1 MNRAGLVAVSSLALL
16 LVAARGATAADAK
29 PAGNDAAA
37 LFDRLDVNHDGQ
49 LTADEIPA
57 EKAGLFTRLLR
68 LAGKPADGKL
78 SRDEFI
84 AQLKAVGGEHG
95 ADAGVGPKP
104 ADKPATD
111 KPSGDKPAAAKAD
124 AANPAANRP
133 LIDPE
138 RMFAR
143 LDAKGTGKITLDDV
157 PEQRR
162 PLVKRIFA
170 EAGKADGGSL
180 TKDEFV
186 KAVKAL
192 QAKRAV
198 FGNPLGAKP
207 AADGKPAESAAKPGA
222 AGNVEQRLKRLL
234 AQSKR
239 PDGKLTKDDLPERL
253 RDRFDKIDANHDGLI
268 DEQELRDW
276 LATVQRRLEAIQT
289 K

>member
-1 MNRAGLVAVSSLALL
+1 MKRAGLIAVSSLALL
-16 LVAARGATAADAK
+16 LVAARAATAADAK
-29 PAGNDAAA
+29 PADNDAAA
-37 LFDRLDVNHDGQ
+37 LFDRLDANHDGQ

-78 SRDEFI
+78 SRDEFV
-84 AQLKAVGGEHG
+84 AQLKAVGDDHG
-95 ADAGVGPKP
+95 PDAATGTKP
-104 ADKPATD
+104 ADKPATE
-111 KPSGDKPAAAKAD
+111 KPNGEKPAAAKPD

-170 EAGKADGGSL
+170 EAGKSDGSSL

-192 QAKRAV
+192 QAKRAA
-198 FGNPLGAKP
+198 FGNPPGAKP
-207 AADGKPAESAAKPGA
+207 AAEGKPAESPAKPGA
-222 AGNVEQRLKRLL
+222 AGNAEQRLKRLL
-234 AQSKR
+234 AQSKC

-268 DEQELRDW
+268 DPQELRDW
-276 LATVQRRLEAIQT
+276 LATVQRRLEAIQN

>member
-1 MNRAGLVAVSSLALL
+1 MNMNFPRLILWSSFGLLFFVARS
-16 LVAARGATAADAK
+16 ATAADAK
-29 PAGNDAAA
+29 PVGNDAAA
-37 LFDRLDVNHDGQ
+37 LFDRLDANHDGQ

-57 EKAGLFTRLLR
+57 EKAGLFSRLLR

-78 SRDEFI
+78 SRDEFV
-84 AQLKAVGGEHG
+84 AQLKAVGEDHKTDT
-95 ADAGVGPKP
+95 AAPSPKP
-104 ADKPATD
+104 AEKPAADKPGGD
-111 KPSGDKPAAAKAD
+111 KPSAAKPGAD
-124 AANPAANRP
+124 RP

-192 QAKRAV
+192 QAKRAA
-198 FGNPLGAKP
+198 FGGPPGAKP
-207 AADGKPAESAAKPGA
+207 SPDGKPAESPAKPGA
-222 AGNVEQRLKRLL
+222 AGNGEQRLKRLL
-234 AQSKR
+234 ALSKR

-268 DEQELRDW
+268 DEQELHDW
-276 LATVQRRLEAIQT
+276 IATVQRRLEAPQN